1 MLPANRQ
8 TKTAKNLVKAAIVLY
23 GLQLV
28 LSLIL
33 HVQSYRRYEVDGI
46 SITLQMET
54 PWYGSMIPGIGLV
67 LDAGDFMLGHDTAV
81 TFQYGDWTYT
91 QFSDDV
97 DSVDWKDGLQ
107 TRKNGDWI
115 SLYAKDRDMPIIS
128 MPIQGAW
135 IDP

>member
-1 MLPANRQ
+1 MSPTLRQ
-8 TKTAKNLVKAAIVLY
+8 TKIVKNMVKAAIALY

-33 HVQSYRRYEVDGI
+33 HVQAYRRYEADGI
-46 SITLQMET
+46 SITLQMAT
-54 PWYGSMIPGIGLV
+54 PWYASIIPGIGLV
-67 LDAGDFMLGHDTAV
+67 MDAGGDLLGSNTTV

-91 QFSDDV
+91 QFSDDA

-107 TRKNGDWI
+107 TRKNGDGI
-115 SLYAKDRDMPIIS
+115 SLYAKGRDMPIIS
-128 MPIQGAW
+128 MPLHGAW